1 MNAPAQLPFISA
13 NYVDWSSTESASNMQ
28 AALNFCWKVSRKLP
42 IWTNTLTTHIS
53 VKVSEKKPLVLWNC
67 WLGIRKSIRPV
78 KIEWWGVNV
87 VVYLER
93 GADCLHTVQL
103 MPLPSQTPSSLAS
116 FKSRLV
122 LPFWYRLIHTVLE
135 RRPLNRCCSSNSS
148 KWRKQS
154 CDKQKKTHHE
164 SIKPRREL
172 RKYSAAAQDIC
183 CQARR
188 SVDPASQSQSA
199 AHTAQWYVYI
209 HSALIYT

>member
-1 MNAPAQLPFISA
+1 MQGTLRHSFHSSVPTTWTDRQLKDHYIIKTQFKAGSKA
-13 NYVDWSSTESASNMQ
+13 WLSESASNMQ

-67 WLGIRKSIRPV
+67 WLGVRKSIRPV

-116 FKSRLV
+116 FKSRLL
-122 LPFWYRLIHTVLE
+122 LPFWYRLIHADLE

-148 KWRKQS
+148 KWRK
-154 CDKQKKTHHE
+154 
-164 SIKPRREL
+164 
-172 RKYSAAAQDIC
+172 
-183 CQARR
+183 
-188 SVDPASQSQSA
+188 
-199 AHTAQWYVYI
+199 
-209 HSALIYT
+209 